1 MISFVAKVWLFLL
14 GCHVTEA
21 FQVSSLSSSSLTT
34 RTTTTNQW
42 MAGNSDV
49 EEYKNVAT
57 KILSNFFT
65 EEKEDEE
72 EKEDPLKDIDW
83 KAPKYTSFTNLETL
97 AQILDYELYQSEWFV
112 TGKVNPI
119 YFSDEFEFEDPD
131 VQLSGIEGTDMTY
144 VLTLE
149 R

>member
-1 MISFVAKVWLFLL
+1 MRSFVVGVWLVIL
-14 GCHVTEA
+14 GCHVTAA
-21 FQVSSLSSSSLTT
+21 FQVSSLSSSSSMI
-34 RTTTTNQW
+34 RTKTNQW
-42 MAGNSDV
+42 MSGNSDV

-65 EEKEDEE
+65 SEEE

-83 KAPKYTSFTNLETL
+83 KAPKYKLSDTTNLEIL

-119 YFSDEFEFEDPD
+119 YFSDDFEFEDPD
-131 VQLSGIEGTDMTY
+131 VQLSGIEGTY
-144 VLTLE
+144 V
-149 R
+149 RS